1 MSASLSFEIVTTT
14 AESSL
19 PETSD
24 DDIECIAVEMVDIV
38 LNSRSSELRE
48 VGHGNLRPMISVY
61 AENTEHLQDTGK
73 NT

>member
-14 AESSL
+14 TDSSL

-24 DDIECIAVEMVDIV
+24 DDIECIAVEMV

-48 VGHGNLRPMISVY
+48 VGYGNLHDQYVC
-61 AENTEHLQDTGK
+61 
-73 NT
+73 